1 MARPDGGL
9 IQETNLQYYA
19 GAQIIYTSVAATTV
33 YTFTFNTQLVLGSAT
48 SFAPTDPD
56 FGLNNFRIYTSPNGI
71 NNWTEYVTTYTLV
84 NNSTGSIITLGN
96 GQNIGTYIKVQLK
109 ADAVANNYGGYQY
122 TSLND
127 IVNNF
132 IVGYVGQDKL
142 IPRVNRT
149 DVIFHA
155 KRGLQEFSYDTL
167 KSVNSQELT
176 IPPSLSLAIPQD
188 YVNYVQLSWV
198 DSSGVKH
205 IIYPT
210 TLTSNPTQPLLQNT
224 DGTPEQDNTGENLES
239 QQAKTDARWASNNN
253 LNITGQLTDEVFD
266 QANVYDWSWW
276 KMAYGERYGLEP
288 QVSQKNGWFTIN
300 EREGK
305 FSFSSGL
312 ANQLIILEY
321 ISDGLAYDSN
331 TKVPKMAEEALYAH
345 IMHSMVASRA
355 NFPEYIVQRYKRER
369 SAKLRNAKIRLS
381 NIKLEEFAQV
391 MRGKSKWIK
400 H

>member
-1 MARPDGGL
+1 M
-9 IQETNLQYYA
+9 
-19 GAQIIYTSVAATTV
+19 VA
-33 YTFTFNTQLVLGSAT
+33 
-48 SFAPTDPD
+48 
-56 FGLNNFRIYTSPNGI
+56 
-71 NNWTEYVTTYTLV
+71 
-84 NNSTGSIITLGN
+84 
-96 GQNIGTYIKVQLK
+96 
-109 ADAVANNYGGYQY
+109 
-122 TSLND
+122 
-127 IVNNF
+127 
-132 IVGYVGQDKL
+132 YVGLDKI
-142 IPRVNRT
+142 IPRAKRS

-224 DGTPEQDNTGENLES
+224 DGIPEQDNTGENLES

-253 LNITGQLTDEVFD
+253 LNITGQLTDEIFD

-381 NIKLEEFAQV
+381 NIKLEEFTQV

>member
-1 MARPDGGL
+1 MGL
-9 IQETNLQYYA
+9 INETNAQYYA
-19 GAQIIYTSVAATTV
+19 GQQAFTNSTSLGPYTWTGDTLLATSPKPNFKVLKNGTELTSTIDYTIDGNSITLVAAPIATDV
-33 YTFTFNTQLVLGSAT
+33 IVIQLL
-48 SFAPTDPD
+48 
-56 FGLNNFRIYTSPNGI
+56 
-71 NNWTEYVTTYTLV
+71 EQ
-84 NNSTGSIITLGN
+84 SIW
-96 GQNIGTYIKVQLK
+96 
-109 ADAVANNYGGYQY
+109 DNYGSYAY
-122 TSLND
+122 TSLID

-132 IVGYVGQDKL
+132 MVAYVGLDKI
-142 IPRVNRT
+142 IPRAKRS

-224 DGTPEQDNTGENLES
+224 DGIPEQDNTGENLEA

-253 LNITGQLTDEVFD
+253 LNITGQLTDEIFD
-266 QANVYDWSWW
+266 QANIYDWSWW

-345 IMHSMVASRA
+345 IMYSMVASRA